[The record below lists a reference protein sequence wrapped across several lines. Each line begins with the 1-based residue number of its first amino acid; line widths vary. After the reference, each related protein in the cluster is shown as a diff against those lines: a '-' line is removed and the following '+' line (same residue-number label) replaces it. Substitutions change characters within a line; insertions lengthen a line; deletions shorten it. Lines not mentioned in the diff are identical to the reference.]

1 MLAYIRTEDGFLTSM
16 HDTAPL
22 LDDSYVVPIFNP
34 GSNRNQVSHLYIVNA
49 GEQDAAVTIEG
60 VDDLGVTPGYAVAV
74 TVPAG
79 RSRSVSAQ
87 MLEAGGD
94 MLESNLG
101 DGAGKWRLKVASDQ
115 PVQVLSLLESP
126 TGHLTNLS
134 TANRLPLN
142 ED

>member
-22 LDDSYVVPIFNP
+22 LDDGYAVPIFNP
-34 GSNRNQVSHLYIVNA
+34 GSNRNQVSRLHVVNA
-49 GEQDAAVTIEG
+49 GEEDATVTIKG
-60 VDDLGVTPGYAVAV
+60 VDDLGVTPGGDVTM

-87 MLEAGGD
+87 LLEGGGD
-94 MLESNLG
+94 RLENSLG
-101 DGAGKWRLKVASDQ
+101 DGAGKWQLVVASDQ
-115 PVQVLSLLESP
+115 PIQVMSLLESP

-134 TANRLPLN
+134 TAPGVK
-142 ED
+142 